1 MVDKKADDDGLAR
14 IMTVAESLPDNER
27 TRKIVAKREEERRE
41 REEKEAEDAKRIE
54 LQLKETRKK

>member
-1 MVDKKADDDGLAR
+1 
-14 IMTVAESLPDNER
+14 MTVAESLPDNER